1 MLSLQKWI
9 TDVFGWFA
17 DAILVYHWGTRMWHL
32 HTKHHK
38 IAWNVSVNNLRMV
51 YHTDV
56 RIGEVVYVL
65 VFYNISFSWTVSNLF
80 FFMSAKWHDSE
91 NDLLSVQMY
100 MLVLNIGCEIQNF
113 CGNFTSLSKEFER
126 NLRDTCI
133 RFLERFLEKSS
144 TFRSSVGSWK
154 DKFANAGRYAWCRLT
169 VKEDWYKKS
178 VKKII
183 CNIVNGLNPGVSV
196 VCLLWSSGSV

>member
-1 MLSLQKWI
+1 
-9 TDVFGWFA
+9 
-17 DAILVYHWGTRMWHL
+17 
-32 HTKHHK
+32 
-38 IAWNVSVNNLRMV
+38 MV
-51 YHTDV
+51 YHTDL

-80 FFMSAKWHDSE
+80 FFMAAKWHDSE

-113 CGNFTSLSKEFER
+113 CGNFISLSKEFER

-144 TFRSSVGSWK
+144 TFRSSVGS
-154 DKFANAGRYAWCRLT
+154 
-169 VKEDWYKKS
+169 
-178 VKKII
+178 
-183 CNIVNGLNPGVSV
+183 
-196 VCLLWSSGSV
+196 